1 MNTMNNNL
9 SPDDVTPAVKSAACA
24 VFMARAYAETIRA
37 SVTEIETAILAET
50 PLYVSDKKRHAREP
64 ERITDPSLVW
74 LCDLDSAEYRD
85 HLAETQKR
93 VRAAGL
99 TPDDMPDDYCP
110 ACVAEC
116 VQRDAEHLL
125 IEAAAEMLGA
135 PDPKAFR
142 HKLLCSGMQ
151 KYRKF
156 IDLLCGLVVSLPD
169 FRNPL
174 TGQPRK

>member
-1 MNTMNNNL
+1 MKTNL
-9 SPDDVTPAVKSAACA
+9 SPADVTPAVKSAASA
-24 VFMARAYAETIRA
+24 VLVSRAYAETMRA
-37 SVTEIETAILAET
+37 RKTEIETAILAET
-50 PLYVSDKKRHAREP
+50 PLYVATDKRHNREA
-64 ERITDPSLVW
+64 ERITDPGLVW
-74 LCDLDSAEYRD
+74 LTDLTSPQYLDHIAEVK
-85 HLAETQKR
+85 KR

-99 TPDDMPDDYCP
+99 HPDDMPEDHCP

-135 PDPKAFR
+135 PNPKDFR
-142 HKLLCSGMQ
+142 HKLLCSGMA

-156 IDLLCGLVVSLPD
+156 IDLLCSLVISLPD